1 VITDQAMPGMTGLQL
16 TEAIRRYWPAMP
28 VILASGYAEL
38 ASDPDPAI
46 VKLAKPF
53 QQEDLAGAIA
63 ASMKIAA
70 GGTVIPFRSK
80 RAEDPTGRNL

>member
-1 VITDQAMPGMTGLQL
+1 
-16 TEAIRRYWPAMP
+16 MP

-46 VKLAKPF
+46 AKPF

-63 ASMKIAA
+63 ASLKIAA
-70 GGTVIPFRSK
+70 GRTVIPFPSRQ
-80 RAEDPTGRNL
+80 AESPTGRNL

>member
-1 VITDQAMPGMTGLQL
+1 
-16 TEAIRRYWPAMP
+16 MP
-28 VILASGYAEL
+28 VIFASGYAEL

-46 VKLAKPF
+46 VRLAKPF

-70 GGTVIPFRSK
+70 GGTVIPFPSRQ
-80 RAEDPTGRNL
+80 AESPTGRNL